1 MEVHGSK
8 KLKILICGLPGSGKT
23 TLANVLVPMLNAV
36 WLNADEVR
44 KNANDWDFSPEGR
57 IRQANRMK
65 SMAQEAIKDNRHV
78 IADFVCPTETT
89 RRDFDADFTIW
100 MDTTKGSLY
109 KDTLKMF
116 EPPKKTDVDYHVAQ
130 WFDDT
135 HAQLA
140 EVVKNWTKKRNRR
153 NHENK

>member
-65 SMAQEAIKDNRHV
+65 SMAQGAIKDNRHV

-100 MDTTKGSLY
+100 MDTIKEGRFE
-109 KDTLKMF
+109 DTNKMF
-116 EPPKKTDVDYHVAQ
+116 ETPKNYDYRVSHMDAQMWAFLIKEKIYEQFKTDLGQ
-130 WFDDT
+130 
-135 HAQLA
+135 
-140 EVVKNWTKKRNRR
+140 
-153 NHENK
+153 